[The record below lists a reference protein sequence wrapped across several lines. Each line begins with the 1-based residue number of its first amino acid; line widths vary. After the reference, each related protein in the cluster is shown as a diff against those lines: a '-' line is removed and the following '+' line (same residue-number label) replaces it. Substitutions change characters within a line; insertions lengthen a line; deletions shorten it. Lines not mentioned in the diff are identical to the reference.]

1 MDVYT
6 VEKVRKVFIAKVS
19 KPSCMSTQQVTEG
32 EVYSALRKCMDPEI
46 PVNIVELGLVY
57 GVQVKPENNNVDITM
72 TMTTRGCPLHDTLVS
87 DVKRFVG
94 KISGIGNIDVQIVW
108 DPPWS
113 IEKMDPA
120 AREKMGFGKPKLRFQ
135 VDYETYLPLKKGR
148 LVKQDDGSLALLND
162 KEQGFMVNQ
171 AIVDFWET
179 CDGTK
184 TINQLTDQFSG
195 KLALPREQVEQEV
208 VQLVQQLLEGELL
221 KAS

>member
-1 MDVYT
+1 
-6 VEKVRKVFIAKVS
+6 
-19 KPSCMSTQQVTEG
+19 MSAQQITED

-46 PVNIVELGLVY
+46 PINIVELGLVY
-57 GVQVKPENNNVDITM
+57 GVQVRAENNNVDIKM

-87 DVKRFVG
+87 DVKRYVG
-94 KISGIGNIDVQIVW
+94 KINGIGNIDVQIVW

-113 IEKMDPA
+113 IEKMDPG

-135 VDYETYLPLKKGR
+135 VDYEKYHPSKKGR
-148 LVKQDDGSLALLND
+148 LIKQEDGSLALLNE

-171 AIVDFWET
+171 AILDFWDT